1 MIVIVCWTHGYHT
14 GMSPAV
20 VLSPAVQ
27 MSPAFQ
33 LAHNQ
38 NKLISPQVSFAFSE
52 FYQSN
57 EVALWL
63 NDNHMFKV
71 LRQLEEEEQR

>member
-1 MIVIVCWTHGYHT
+1 
-14 GMSPAV
+14 MSPAV

-38 NKLISPQVSFAFSE
+38 NKLISPQVSFSE